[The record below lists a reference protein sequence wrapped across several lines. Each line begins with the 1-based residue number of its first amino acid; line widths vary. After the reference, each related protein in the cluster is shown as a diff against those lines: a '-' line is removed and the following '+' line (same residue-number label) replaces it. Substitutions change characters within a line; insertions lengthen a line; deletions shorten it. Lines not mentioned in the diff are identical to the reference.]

1 MAETYDY
8 HFLLLAPGLQSAWFF
23 QAARQY
29 WQRFQPIVTDNAE
42 LLSFIPPDKQVV
54 VTVLARSD
62 TAQFVRD
69 QVQMQRSNA
78 RLDVIIADELPLMES
93 ILDGRASAGLPF
105 GQ

>member
-1 MAETYDY
+1 MAEGYDY

-29 WQRFQPIVTDNAE
+29 WQRFQPVVTDNPE
-42 LLSFIPPDKQVV
+42 LLSFIPPDKQVA

-62 TAQFVRD
+62 TAQY
-69 QVQMQRSNA
+69 VQGQIELQRSNA
-78 RLDVIIADELPLMES
+78 RLDLVIADDLTLMES
-93 ILDGRASAGLPF
+93 ILNGRATAGFPF